1 MRNVEVRLDRDSVIG
16 ATDPRLFGAFIE
28 HLGRCVYGGIYEPG
42 HPKADRK
49 GFRKDVLE
57 LVRELAPTIMR
68 YPGGNF
74 VSGYN
79 WEDGVGPV
87 KDRPA
92 RLDLAWMSTE
102 PNTFGTN
109 EFVDW
114 CRAADI
120 EPMLAVNLGTRGG
133 DAARNLV
140 EYCNH
145 PKGTALSDLRRKHG
159 HDKPHG
165 IKFWCLGNE
174 MDGSWQME
182 MKTAT
187 EYGRIATEAAKMM
200 KWIDP
205 SIELAACGSSGRTMP
220 SFGTWEDTVL
230 EHTFD
235 HVEYISLHTYL
246 NNYADDTPAFLASPD
261 LMDNFIE
268 EVVAVADAV
277 AARRRSPKRIMLS
290 FDEWNVWYRTR
301 RNRKERVKSGWPI
314 APEILEEAYNM
325 QDALT
330 FGGACIS
337 LLNHAD
343 RVKVAC
349 LAQLVNVIAPI
360 MTETG
365 GAAWRQTI
373 FYPFA
378 DFSNLGRGTV
388 LHATVNSPTYATSYL
403 DPRGTV
409 ETYYPLPAV
418 PYLKLSA
425 VHDDK
430 AGTLTLFALNRH
442 LKDELTVD
450 FTIKGFSKLAVAKA
464 HQLHDKDLKAQ
475 NTAKHPNRIKPLP
488 LPDIKVRS
496 DGLRATLRPAS
507 WNVIR
512 LKAGN

>member
-1 MRNVEVRLDRDSVIG
+1 
-16 ATDPRLFGAFIE
+16 
-28 HLGRCVYGGIYEPG
+28 
-42 HPKADRK
+42 
-49 GFRKDVLE
+49 
-57 LVRELAPTIMR
+57 
-68 YPGGNF
+68 
-74 VSGYN
+74 
-79 WEDGVGPV
+79 
-87 KDRPA
+87 
-92 RLDLAWMSTE
+92 MSTE

-159 HDKPHG
+159 YDKPHG
-165 IKFWCLGNE
+165 IKFWCLGQR
-174 MDGSWQME
+174 DGRLVADGDEDRDRIWPHRHRSRQDDE
-182 MKTAT
+182 VDRSLDRACGLRLVGAHHADAS
-187 EYGRIATEAAKMM
+187 GRGRTPSSST
-200 KWIDP
+200 P
-205 SIELAACGSSGRTMP
+205 SIMSNI
-220 SFGTWEDTVL
+220 
-230 EHTFD
+230 
-235 HVEYISLHTYL
+235 ISLHTYL

-277 AARRRSPKRIMLS
+277 AARRRSSKRIMLS

-301 RNRKERVKSGWPI
+301 RNRKERVKSGWPV

-373 FYPFA
+373 FHPFA
-378 DFSNLGRGTV
+378 DFSNLGRGNV
-388 LHATVNSPTYATSYL
+388 LRATVNSPTYV
-403 DPRGTV
+403 DQ
-409 ETYYPLPAV
+409 
-418 PYLKLSA
+418 LS
-425 VHDDK
+425 
-430 AGTLTLFALNRH
+430 
-442 LKDELTVD
+442 
-450 FTIKGFSKLAVAKA
+450 
-464 HQLHDKDLKAQ
+464 
-475 NTAKHPNRIKPLP
+475 
-488 LPDIKVRS
+488 
-496 DGLRATLRPAS
+496 RPARRRS
-507 WNVIR
+507 RPITR
-512 LKAGN
+512 CPRCPISSSPPCTTTRPEH

>member
-1 MRNVEVRLDRDSVIG
+1 
-16 ATDPRLFGAFIE
+16 
-28 HLGRCVYGGIYEPG
+28 
-42 HPKADRK
+42 
-49 GFRKDVLE
+49 
-57 LVRELAPTIMR
+57 
-68 YPGGNF
+68 
-74 VSGYN
+74 
-79 WEDGVGPV
+79 
-87 KDRPA
+87 
-92 RLDLAWMSTE
+92 
-102 PNTFGTN
+102 
-109 EFVDW
+109 
-114 CRAADI
+114 
-120 EPMLAVNLGTRGG
+120 
-133 DAARNLV
+133 
-140 EYCNH
+140 
-145 PKGTALSDLRRKHG
+145 
-159 HDKPHG
+159 
-165 IKFWCLGNE
+165 
-174 MDGSWQME
+174 
-182 MKTAT
+182 
-187 EYGRIATEAAKMM
+187 
-200 KWIDP
+200 
-205 SIELAACGSSGRTMP
+205 MP

-301 RNRKERVKSGWPI
+301 RNRQERVKSGWPI

-360 MTETG
+360 MTESG

-373 FYPFA
+373 FHPFA

-388 LHATVNSPTYATSYL
+388 LHATVDSPTYAASYL

-409 ETYYPLPAV
+409 EAYYPVPAA

-442 LKDELTVD
+442 LKDDMTVD
-450 FTIKGFSKLAVAKA
+450 FTTKGFSKLAVAKA

-496 DGLRATLRPAS
+496 DGLRAKLRPAS